1 MIISPNLLINQCAT
15 LSGTSPGQLEAWKM
29 RTRLELLEDGDLWRW
44 WSIQKL
50 QRFFTVVQKNLD
62 FYVSIL
68 IMEILEKV
76 GGKESEKVM
85 VTLGFT
91 SPEMDSFK
99 VVEGVIPSHICRNHF
114 NQAQTRK
121 KSCASQLYDVD
132 FIALTFGFCLGPV
145 EVSIFEV
152 TRLYWNATSDGNTQ
166 NIEFRLRSLTARP
179 WKMMVGRRS
188 FPFGSW

>member
-1 MIISPNLLINQCAT
+1 MTCGDDDPFKNFKGFLRWHKKTWIFMGVFWKS
-15 LSGTSPGQLEAWKM
+15 WKM
-29 RTRLELLEDGDLWRW
+29 L
-44 WSIQKL
+44 
-50 QRFFTVVQKNLD
+50 
-62 FYVSIL
+62 
-68 IMEILEKV
+68 

-152 TRLYWNATSDGNTQ
+152 TRLY
-166 NIEFRLRSLTARP
+166 
-179 WKMMVGRRS
+179 
-188 FPFGSW
+188 

>member
-1 MIISPNLLINQCAT
+1 MTC
-15 LSGTSPGQLEAWKM
+15 
-29 RTRLELLEDGDLWRW
+29 GDDDPFKNFKGFLR
-44 WSIQKL
+44 SY
-50 QRFFTVVQKNLD
+50 KNLD

-152 TRLYWNATSDGNTQ
+152 TRLY
-166 NIEFRLRSLTARP
+166 
-179 WKMMVGRRS
+179 
-188 FPFGSW
+188 